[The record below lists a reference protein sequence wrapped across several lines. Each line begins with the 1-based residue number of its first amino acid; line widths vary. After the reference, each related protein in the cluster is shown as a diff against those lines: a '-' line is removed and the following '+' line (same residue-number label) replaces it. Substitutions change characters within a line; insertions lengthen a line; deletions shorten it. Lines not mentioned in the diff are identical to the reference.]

1 MSKTI
6 TRTKNISGFQD
17 VREDNSNEDDQYIT
31 MMLTEIDELNNKLNE
46 ERLKNEQNDTYIQV
60 LEEEIKRIY
69 ENYKKVKDDIKLL
82 ENYKEISKMT
92 NDNIKKQLKKK
103 YQHLKRINMKL

>member
-1 MSKTI
+1 
-6 TRTKNISGFQD
+6 
-17 VREDNSNEDDQYIT
+17 

-60 LEEEIKRIY
+60 LEEKIKRIY
-69 ENYKKVKDDIKLL
+69 ENYKKVKDDLKLL

-92 NDNIKKQLKKK
+92 NDKIKKTIKDKISTSKKDKYEAMNIDELRKIAKERLSSLKHK
-103 YQHLKRINMKL
+103 YNIE